1 MTDKDRERKREYI
14 KNYYYIKQVIESFN
28 YFY

>member
-14 KNYYYIKQVIESFN
+14 KNYYYIKKVTEPFN
-28 YFY
+28 YLC